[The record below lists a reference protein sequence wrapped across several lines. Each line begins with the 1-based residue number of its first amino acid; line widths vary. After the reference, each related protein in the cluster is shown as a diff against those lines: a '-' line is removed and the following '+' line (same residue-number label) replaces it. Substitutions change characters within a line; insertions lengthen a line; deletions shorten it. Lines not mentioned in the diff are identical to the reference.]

1 MAYLIKNQILKH
13 LSRYMKNLSADQIN
27 LSTFKGEGELKDLQ
41 LDEMVLT
48 ELLELPS
55 WVQLTSAWCNKVS
68 FRIQWTKLKT
78 VPIFLVL
85 DEVKIEIETCEELRS
100 MSCQQGLSTLANN
113 AKYSFIHKV
122 IDGMTIHVNSV
133 SITFNSPAFIAK
145 VQILR
150 IKVQSKTP
158 KWQDSDLR
166 YTRLKDMHRNQI
178 MIFKEIEWQTLRIE
192 ASSISDKNLPPLR
205 LLTNTTRC
213 RITIKKRLSDCF
225 VIGCRLLLIL
235 DDLLWV
241 LTDSQLKAA
250 LHFIDSLSGLIQKD
264 TEITRKKK
272 AARKLESLP
281 EYRAQMSQQA
291 RMDSNEQNKMRMVFA
306 MYDFIE
312 TSYHFCTQRI
322 DLHFS
327 EDPGVGRSCHP
338 NLQPGGSL
346 QLTVSNL
353 QADYYPYHLAAADRG
368 HWARYRESGD
378 AVPAQWL
385 KQAHAAF
392 RTSLL
397 HMVSDAGQYQPTGGQ
412 DSPQA
417 RSGTPSPS
425 SLNPLKA
432 YMSSQFSKLMTSCVI
447 LRVEDFTLYRVT
459 TTSKMHSPRP
469 FVKGDRE
476 RYMLPTDLK
485 TIHAEFTY
493 YYYPGDIP
501 FPLPPP
507 KFYVHINP
515 VQVYFDVLTLLWLN
529 CFVLNLYQ
537 SLMAT
542 SAAASL
548 ETAKDIPTMYMD
560 VRLEAISPRLIF
572 ESLGEHTGQRDRP
585 KSLHLQVGR
594 VSLTNQR
601 TVAGCSRAD
610 LAKCIHH
617 LQRASLFYATSDN
630 PTDFKVVTDKFI
642 DHLNCSDNIRQGGP
656 PKLSGNIEEINKQLS
671 REMLWIESKDVW
683 CIVLEPLFG
692 DFYGVRAI
700 GSARPAPFLDAVT
713 VTLWLHT
720 ADAAQAPQ
728 PQGEAGGG
736 GGGGTEN
743 GGGGSENGSGKWRQQ
758 NGSKDMSPSGENR
771 LADIHAVAHISLLV
785 SLQINHYQFLFLLR
799 VADEAKELTTFLAM
813 DSNRLLGR
821 AEGSSLVVGAVLPQ
835 LEVTLVMPAH
845 VPGKESS
852 GGDLESVIPDSSS
865 LADDPNTNTSI
876 QWHHNLSTDIPSTT
890 GRVTMND
897 QEGES
902 GDMGGGGR
910 RPPLQHAN
918 SFSVGLASPTLPEPT
933 STFNLSH
940 SVKKGFS
947 SLFTSIDTAFKANND
962 DQSDTISLRS
972 DASSDSEKY
981 IMVNVTA
988 DRNGEAAAD
997 AMFRVSG
1004 GGGGG
1009 GGSIQERVEVASE
1022 VTEEDTPTL
1031 TTPSERD
1038 SIASSYKRRDLIS
1051 VVTFKLG
1058 QVELFQQAE
1067 GFLSTIKL
1075 QLSNLEA
1082 EECISIPWDEFQ
1094 SKFMTRSRV
1103 WQEMNENGAGA
1114 RASLR
1119 DQQCACVVAR
1129 LDHRVTPQD
1138 PAQWRGVA
1146 YGDWFEDLLT
1156 VHVANTRLALSTST
1170 LAGLA
1175 DLVEDELISPP
1186 LPVQMTIENVRLRI
1200 CDDQQTTSNITCPG
1214 SVPVDVCV
1222 SQLHVS
1228 RGPDGVLHVRPLT
1241 RVKQSPSTAHAHE
1254 TSQVDAQLVS
1264 ENEQLR
1270 RRLAALEKIN
1280 DENNYM
1286 RRCEEEATFLKSCLS
1301 AAQENIASLLEE
1313 KQKLL
1318 DLVQRLQEQTA
1329 SRADPPQTTK
1339 R

>member
-1 MAYLIKNQILKH
+1 
-13 LSRYMKNLSADQIN
+13 MKNLSADQIN

-100 MSCQQGLSTLANN
+100 MSFQQGLSQVANN

-133 SITFNSPAFIAK
+133 AITFNSRAFIAK

-264 TEITRKKK
+264 TELTRKKK

-291 RMDSNEQNKMRMVFA
+291 RMDSSEQNKMRMVFA

-327 EDPGVGRSCHP
+327 EDPGAGRSCHP

-353 QADYYPYHLAAADRG
+353 QADYYPYHLAAADRA
-368 HWARYRESGD
+368 HWARYKESGD

-385 KQAHAAF
+385 AQAHAAF

-397 HMVSDAGQYQPTGGQ
+397 HMIDTPFHGTAAGQ
-412 DSPQA
+412 DSPQVT
-417 RSGTPSPS
+417 RSATPSPS

-432 YMSSQFSKLMTSCVI
+432 YISQQFSKLMTSCVI

-459 TTSKMHSPRP
+459 TSSKMHSPRP

-542 SAAASL
+542 NTAASL
-548 ETAKDIPTMYMD
+548 EMSAAADDIPRMYMD

-572 ESLGEHTGQRDRP
+572 ESAGEHTGQRDRP

-594 VSLTNQR
+594 VSLTNTR

-610 LAKCIHH
+610 LAKCVHDFQ
-617 LQRASLFYATSDN
+617 LASLFDGARFPSQ

-642 DHLNCSDNIRQGGP
+642 DHLNCSDNIRHGGP
-656 PKLSGNIEEINKQLS
+656 PKLSGTIEEINKQLS

-700 GSARPAPFLDAVT
+700 GSTRPAPFLDAVT
-713 VTLWLHT
+713 VTIWLH
-720 ADAAQAPQ
+720 AAEAAQPK
-728 PQGEAGGG
+728 GE
-736 GGGGTEN
+736 EE
-743 GGGGSENGSGKWRQQ
+743 GGGGSSNGEGGGMENGERVREKGGEGKWKGQ
-758 NGSKDMSPSGENR
+758 NGSSRSLKNSPSSENR

-799 VADEAKELTTFLAM
+799 VADEAKELTSFLAM
-813 DSNRLLGR
+813 DSNRVLCR
-821 AEGSSLVVGAVLPQ
+821 CAADEGGGGSLVVGVVMPQ

-876 QWHHNLSTDIPSTT
+876 QWHHNLSTDIPST
-890 GRVTMND
+890 GRVTMNEQVNTMD
-897 QEGES
+897 
-902 GDMGGGGR
+902 GDSDMPR
-910 RPPLQHAN
+910 KAQLLSRQS
-918 SFSVGLASPTLPEPT
+918 SFSVGMGSPTMPEQT
-933 STFNLSH
+933 TAFNLSN
-940 SVKKGFS
+940 SVKKGFN
-947 SLFTSIDTAFKANND
+947 SLFTSIDSAFKPAAD
-962 DQSDTISLRS
+962 DASDTLSLRS

-981 IMVNVTA
+981 ILVNVA
-988 DRNGEAAAD
+988 SDRNGEAAAD
-997 AMFRVSG
+997 AMFRVTNGSAVAVAG
-1004 GGGGG
+1004 GGAA
-1009 GGSIQERVEVASE
+1009 QERVEVASE

-1058 QVELFQQAE
+1058 QVELLQQAE

-1094 SKFMTRSRV
+1094 SKFMTRTRV
-1103 WQEMNENGAGA
+1103 WQEMNDSGGGA
-1114 RASLR
+1114 RSGLR
-1119 DQQCACVVAR
+1119 EQQRACVLAR
-1129 LDHRVTPQD
+1129 LEHRVTPQE
-1138 PAQWRGVA
+1138 PAQWRGVTF
-1146 YGDWFEDLLT
+1146 GDWFEDLLT
-1156 VHVANTRLALSTST
+1156 VHVANTRLALSTTT

-1186 LPVQMTIENVRLRI
+1186 LPVQMTVENVRLRI
-1200 CDDQQTTSNITCPG
+1200 SDEHQTTSNITCPG
-1214 SVPVDVCV
+1214 SIPTEVCV
-1222 SQLHVS
+1222 SELRLT
-1228 RGPDGVLHVRPLT
+1228 RGADGVVHVAP
-1241 RVKQSPSTAHAHE
+1241 SPSTPHQSAA
-1254 TSQVDAQLVS
+1254 TDAQLVS
-1264 ENEQLR
+1264 ENDQLR
-1270 RRLAALEKIN
+1270 RRLAALEKLN
-1280 DENNYM
+1280 DQNHYM
-1286 RRCEEEATFLKSCLS
+1286 RRCEEEASFLKSCLS
-1301 AAQENIASLLEE
+1301 AAQDNIASLLEE

-1318 DLVQRLQEQTA
+1318 DLVQRLQEQTT
-1329 SRADPPQTTK
+1329 SRAEPPSTGK